1 MNKKILI
8 GVSLIVLGQHC
19 VSQSIWQIT
28 LVDGRFLVGVTL
40 LSVESDSLAVERGEE
55 IVRIPVSDI
64 SEIRQIKE
72 SGIWRRMSLGAGV
85 GAAVGATTA
94 AIFWTGRLD
103 FPFDGKRMNAA
114 LFGAVLGGTLG
125 VGVGAIAEAKFGADA
140 VYDLSAMSQ
149 NGKLAVLNKLLGSK
163 SL

>member
-1 MNKKILI
+1 MNNKILI

-19 VSQSIWQIT
+19 VSQSVWQIS
-28 LVDGRFLVGVTL
+28 LGDGRFLVGVTL
-40 LSVESDSLAVERGEE
+40 SVETDSLAVERGEE

-64 SEIRQIKE
+64 REIREIKE